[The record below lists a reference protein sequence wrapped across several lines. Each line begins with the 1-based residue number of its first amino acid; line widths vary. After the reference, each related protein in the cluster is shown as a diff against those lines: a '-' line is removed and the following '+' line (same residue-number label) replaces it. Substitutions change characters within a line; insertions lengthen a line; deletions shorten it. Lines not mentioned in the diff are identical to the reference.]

1 MINKIRTFIQKIV
14 TPQMGLVVLSIY
26 YFTLLLDMT
35 TLSYSFAKA
44 ATLCKLLRYVC
55 YVYFLFVICRKLR
68 TLDLKNYI
76 NKIKNFDKKQY
87 FVAGAVLLALFSIV
101 MNLLLTKN
109 KAWVFLLFTL
119 IYASCFDFE
128 DVLNTIFS
136 AQFISLILI
145 TTLSSFGLMHDY
157 VNMRADGTMRHSLGF
172 GYPTYVSQ
180 FVLFMILYY
189 SYKKNFKISPEKLG
203 LYQLLIVFSYFL
215 TDSRTEMLISECI
228 LIGIFMNSVGILD
241 KFKNVVE
248 FFKKAYATCFP
259 LFPIGSYILVML
271 YGFIF
276 NTMNVNGIIF
286 KIAQKFNH
294 IFSNRLYQTFYDFKR
309 YGLSLFGSNIDLVG
323 YFLTK
328 ENEGTIIR
336 SNFIDNEYM
345 RILFES
351 GWIFFIAFFA
361 IISIVIW
368 HLYKTKK
375 DGLLFI
381 SFVITTS
388 SLINPRLF
396 TITVSVISFMII
408 PVLND
413 LLFNQGGHY
422 KIKSISNKD
431 HSRTQ

>member
-1 MINKIRTFIQKIV
+1 MINKVKTFIQKL
-14 TPQMGLVVLSIY
+14 TTTQMGLVVLAIY
-26 YFTLLLDMT
+26 YFTLFLDIT
-35 TLSYSFAKA
+35 TLSYSFSKA

-55 YVYFLFVICRKLR
+55 YVYFLFVIYKKLR
-68 TLDLKNYI
+68 TLDLKSYI

-87 FVAGAVLLALFSIV
+87 FVVGVVILALFSIV

-172 GYPTYVSQ
+172 GYPTYLSQ
-180 FVLFMILYY
+180 FLLFMILYY

-276 NTMNVNGIIF
+276 NTMNVNSIIF

-345 RILFES
+345 RILFEN

-408 PVLND
+408 PVLHD
-413 LLFNQGGHY
+413 LLFNQGGHL
-422 KIKSISNKD
+422 NE
-431 HSRTQ
+431 

>member
-1 MINKIRTFIQKIV
+1 MINKVKTFIQKL
-14 TPQMGLVVLSIY
+14 TTTQMGLVVLAIY
-26 YFTLLLDMT
+26 YFTLFLDIT
-35 TLSYSFAKA
+35 TLSYSFSKA

-55 YVYFLFVICRKLR
+55 YVYFLFVIYKKLR
-68 TLDLKNYI
+68 TLDLKSYI

-87 FVAGAVLLALFSIV
+87 FVAGVVILALFSIV

-172 GYPTYVSQ
+172 GYPTYLSQ
-180 FVLFMILYY
+180 FFLFMILYY

-294 IFSNRLYQTFYDFKR
+294 VFSNRLYQTFYDFKR

-345 RILFES
+345 RILFEN

-408 PVLND
+408 PVLHD
-413 LLFNQGGHY
+413 LLFNQGGHL
-422 KIKSISNKD
+422 D
-431 HSRTQ
+431 E

>member
-1 MINKIRTFIQKIV
+1 MSNKIKTFIQKL
-14 TPQMGLVVLSIY
+14 TTTQMGLVVLAIY
-26 YFTLLLDMT
+26 YFILFLDST
-35 TLSYSFAKA
+35 TLSFSFSKVT
-44 ATLCKLLRYVC
+44 TLCKLLRYVC
-55 YVYFLFVICRKLR
+55 YVYFLFVICRKSR
-68 TLDLKNYI
+68 TLDLKSYI

-87 FVAGAVLLALFSIV
+87 FVAGVVLLALFSIV

-172 GYPTYVSQ
+172 GYPTYLSQ

-276 NTMNVNGIIF
+276 NTMNVNSIIF

-294 IFSNRLYQTFYDFKR
+294 VFSNRLYQTFYDFKR

-345 RILFES
+345 RILFEN

-368 HLYKTKK
+368 YLYKTKK

-408 PVLND
+408 PVLHD
-413 LLFNQGGHY
+413 LLFNQGGHL
-422 KIKSISNKD
+422 D
-431 HSRTQ
+431 E

>member
-1 MINKIRTFIQKIV
+1 MINKVKTFIQKL
-14 TPQMGLVVLSIY
+14 TTTQMGLVVLAIY
-26 YFTLLLDMT
+26 YFTLFLDIT
-35 TLSYSFAKA
+35 TLSFRFSKA

-55 YVYFLFVICRKLR
+55 YVYFLFVIYKKLR
-68 TLDLKNYI
+68 TLDLKSYI

-87 FVAGAVLLALFSIV
+87 FVAGVVILALFSIV

-172 GYPTYVSQ
+172 GYPTYLSQ
-180 FVLFMILYY
+180 FLLFMILYY

-248 FFKKAYATCFP
+248 FFKKAYAACFP

-276 NTMNVNGIIF
+276 NTMNVNSIIF

-294 IFSNRLYQTFYDFKR
+294 VFSNRLYQIFYDFKR

-345 RILFES
+345 RILFEN

-413 LLFNQGGHY
+413 LLFNQGGHL
-422 KIKSISNKD
+422 NE
-431 HSRTQ
+431 

>member
-1 MINKIRTFIQKIV
+1 MINKVKTFIQKL
-14 TPQMGLVVLSIY
+14 TTTQMGLVVLAIY
-26 YFTLLLDMT
+26 YFTLFLDIT
-35 TLSYSFAKA
+35 TLSYSFSKA

-55 YVYFLFVICRKLR
+55 YVYFLFVIYKKLR
-68 TLDLKNYI
+68 TLDLKSYI

-87 FVAGAVLLALFSIV
+87 FVVGVVILALFSIV

-136 AQFISLILI
+136 GQFISLILI

-172 GYPTYVSQ
+172 GYPTYLSQ
-180 FVLFMILYY
+180 FLLFMILYY

-276 NTMNVNGIIF
+276 NTMNVNSIIF

-345 RILFES
+345 RILFEN

-413 LLFNQGGHY
+413 LLFNQGGHL
-422 KIKSISNKD
+422 NE
-431 HSRTQ
+431 

>member
-1 MINKIRTFIQKIV
+1 MINKVKTFIQKL
-14 TPQMGLVVLSIY
+14 TTTQMGLVVLAIY
-26 YFTLLLDMT
+26 YFTLFLDIT
-35 TLSYSFAKA
+35 TLSFSFSKA
-44 ATLCKLLRYVC
+44 ATLCKLLRYIC
-55 YVYFLFVICRKLR
+55 YVYFLFVIYKKLR
-68 TLDLKNYI
+68 TLDLKSYI

-87 FVAGAVLLALFSIV
+87 FVAGVVILALFSIV

-172 GYPTYVSQ
+172 GYPTYLSQ
-180 FVLFMILYY
+180 FLLFMILYY

-294 IFSNRLYQTFYDFKR
+294 VFSNRLYQTFYDFKR

-345 RILFES
+345 RILFEN
-351 GWIFFIAFFA
+351 GWNFFIAFFA

-408 PVLND
+408 PVLHD
-413 LLFNQGGHY
+413 LLFNQGGHL
-422 KIKSISNKD
+422 D
-431 HSRTQ
+431 E

>member
-1 MINKIRTFIQKIV
+1 MINKVKTFIQKL
-14 TPQMGLVVLSIY
+14 TTTQMGLVVLAIY
-26 YFTLLLDMT
+26 YFTLFLDIT
-35 TLSYSFAKA
+35 TLSFRFSKA

-55 YVYFLFVICRKLR
+55 YVYFLFVIYKKLR
-68 TLDLKNYI
+68 TLDLKSYI

-87 FVAGAVLLALFSIV
+87 FVAGVVILALFSIV

-172 GYPTYVSQ
+172 GYPTYLSQ
-180 FVLFMILYY
+180 FLLFMILYY

-294 IFSNRLYQTFYDFKR
+294 VFSNRLYQTFYDFKR

-345 RILFES
+345 RILFEN

-408 PVLND
+408 PVLHD
-413 LLFNQGGHY
+413 LLFNQGGHL
-422 KIKSISNKD
+422 D
-431 HSRTQ
+431 E

>member
-1 MINKIRTFIQKIV
+1 MINKVKTFIQKL
-14 TPQMGLVVLSIY
+14 TTTQMGLVVLAIY
-26 YFTLLLDMT
+26 YFTLFLDIT
-35 TLSYSFAKA
+35 TLSFSFSKA

-55 YVYFLFVICRKLR
+55 YVYFLFVICKKVKI
-68 TLDLKNYI
+68 LDLKSYI

-87 FVAGAVLLALFSIV
+87 FVAGVVLLVLFSIV

-145 TTLSSFGLMHDY
+145 TILSSFGLMHDY

-172 GYPTYVSQ
+172 GYPTYLSQ
-180 FVLFMILYY
+180 FLLFMILYY

-294 IFSNRLYQTFYDFKR
+294 VFSNRLYQTFYDFKR

-345 RILFES
+345 RILFEN

-408 PVLND
+408 PVLHD
-413 LLFNQGGHY
+413 LLFNQGGHL
-422 KIKSISNKD
+422 D
-431 HSRTQ
+431 E

>member
-1 MINKIRTFIQKIV
+1 MINKVKTFIQKL
-14 TPQMGLVVLSIY
+14 TTTQMGLVVLAIY
-26 YFTLLLDMT
+26 YFTLFLDIT
-35 TLSYSFAKA
+35 TLSYSFSKA

-55 YVYFLFVICRKLR
+55 YVYFLFVIYKKLR
-68 TLDLKNYI
+68 TLDLKSYI

-87 FVAGAVLLALFSIV
+87 FVVGVVILALFSIV

-109 KAWVFLLFTL
+109 KAWAFLLFTL

-172 GYPTYVSQ
+172 GYPTYLSQ
-180 FVLFMILYY
+180 FLLFMILYY

-276 NTMNVNGIIF
+276 NTMNVNSIIF

-345 RILFES
+345 RILFEN

-413 LLFNQGGHY
+413 LLFNQGGHL
-422 KIKSISNKD
+422 NE
-431 HSRTQ
+431 

>member
-1 MINKIRTFIQKIV
+1 MINKLKTFIQKL
-14 TPQMGLVVLSIY
+14 TTTQMGLVVLAIY
-26 YFTLLLDMT
+26 YFTLFLDIT
-35 TLSYSFAKA
+35 TLSFSFSKA

-55 YVYFLFVICRKLR
+55 YVYFLFVIYRKFR
-68 TLDLKNYI
+68 TLDLKSYI

-87 FVAGAVLLALFSIV
+87 FVAGVVLLALFSIV

-172 GYPTYVSQ
+172 GYPTYLSQ
-180 FVLFMILYY
+180 FLLFMILYY

-228 LIGIFMNSVGILD
+228 LIGIFMNSVGILN

-276 NTMNVNGIIF
+276 NTMNVNSIVF

-294 IFSNRLYQTFYDFKR
+294 VFSNRLYQTFYDFKR

-345 RILFES
+345 RILFEN

-408 PVLND
+408 PVLHD
-413 LLFNQGGHY
+413 LLFNQGGHL
-422 KIKSISNKD
+422 D
-431 HSRTQ
+431 E

>member
-1 MINKIRTFIQKIV
+1 MINKVKTFIQKL
-14 TPQMGLVVLSIY
+14 TTTQMGLVVLAIY
-26 YFTLLLDMT
+26 YFTLFLDIT
-35 TLSYSFAKA
+35 TLSFSFSKA

-55 YVYFLFVICRKLR
+55 YVYFLFVIYKKLR
-68 TLDLKNYI
+68 TLDLKSYI

-87 FVAGAVLLALFSIV
+87 FVAGVVILALFSIV

-172 GYPTYVSQ
+172 GYPTYLSQ
-180 FVLFMILYY
+180 FLLFMILYY

-276 NTMNVNGIIF
+276 NTMNVNSIIF

-294 IFSNRLYQTFYDFKR
+294 VFSNRLYQTFYDFKR

-345 RILFES
+345 RILFEN

-381 SFVITTS
+381 SFVIITS

-408 PVLND
+408 PVLHN
-413 LLFNQGGHY
+413 LLFNQGGHL
-422 KIKSISNKD
+422 D
-431 HSRTQ
+431 E

>member
-1 MINKIRTFIQKIV
+1 MINKVKTFIQKL
-14 TPQMGLVVLSIY
+14 TTTQMGLVVLAIY
-26 YFTLLLDMT
+26 YFTLFLDIT
-35 TLSYSFAKA
+35 TLSFSFSKA

-55 YVYFLFVICRKLR
+55 YVYFLFVIYKKLR
-68 TLDLKNYI
+68 TLDLKSYI

-87 FVAGAVLLALFSIV
+87 FVAGVVILALFSIV

-172 GYPTYVSQ
+172 GYPTYLSQ
-180 FVLFMILYY
+180 FLLFMILYY

-276 NTMNVNGIIF
+276 NTMNVNSIIF

-294 IFSNRLYQTFYDFKR
+294 VFSNRLYQTFYDFKR

-345 RILFES
+345 RILFEN

-408 PVLND
+408 PVLHN
-413 LLFNQGGHY
+413 LLFNQGGHL
-422 KIKSISNKD
+422 D
-431 HSRTQ
+431 E

>member
-1 MINKIRTFIQKIV
+1 MINKVKTFIQKL
-14 TPQMGLVVLSIY
+14 TTTQMGLVVLAIY
-26 YFTLLLDMT
+26 YFTLFLDIT
-35 TLSYSFAKA
+35 TLSFSFSKA

-55 YVYFLFVICRKLR
+55 YVYFLFVIYKKLR
-68 TLDLKNYI
+68 TLDLKSYI

-87 FVAGAVLLALFSIV
+87 FVVGVVILALFSIV

-172 GYPTYVSQ
+172 GYPTYLSQ
-180 FVLFMILYY
+180 FLLFMILYY

-276 NTMNVNGIIF
+276 NTMNVNSIIF

-345 RILFES
+345 RILFEN

-413 LLFNQGGHY
+413 LLFNQGGHL
-422 KIKSISNKD
+422 D
-431 HSRTQ
+431 E

>member
-1 MINKIRTFIQKIV
+1 MINKVKTFIQKL
-14 TPQMGLVVLSIY
+14 TTTQMGLVVLAIY
-26 YFTLLLDMT
+26 YFTLFLDIT
-35 TLSYSFAKA
+35 TLSFRFSKA

-55 YVYFLFVICRKLR
+55 YVYFLFVIYKKLR
-68 TLDLKNYI
+68 TLDLKSYI

-87 FVAGAVLLALFSIV
+87 FVAGVVILALFSIV

-172 GYPTYVSQ
+172 GYPTYLSQ
-180 FVLFMILYY
+180 FLLFMILYY

-276 NTMNVNGIIF
+276 NTMNVNSIIF

-294 IFSNRLYQTFYDFKR
+294 VFSNRLYQTFYDFKR

-345 RILFES
+345 RILFEN

-408 PVLND
+408 PVLHN
-413 LLFNQGGHY
+413 LLFNQGGHL
-422 KIKSISNKD
+422 NE
-431 HSRTQ
+431 

>member
-1 MINKIRTFIQKIV
+1 MINKVKTFIQKL
-14 TPQMGLVVLSIY
+14 TTTQMGLVVLAIY
-26 YFTLLLDMT
+26 YFTLFLDIT
-35 TLSYSFAKA
+35 TLSYSFSKA

-55 YVYFLFVICRKLR
+55 YVYFLFVIYKKLR
-68 TLDLKNYI
+68 TLDLKSYI

-87 FVAGAVLLALFSIV
+87 FVAGVVILALFSIV

-172 GYPTYVSQ
+172 GYPTYLSQ
-180 FVLFMILYY
+180 FLLFMILYY

-228 LIGIFMNSVGILD
+228 LIGIFMNSVDILD

-276 NTMNVNGIIF
+276 NTMNVNSIIF

-345 RILFES
+345 RILFEN

-413 LLFNQGGHY
+413 LLFNQGGHL
-422 KIKSISNKD
+422 D
-431 HSRTQ
+431 E

>member
-1 MINKIRTFIQKIV
+1 MINKLKTLIQKIV
-14 TPQMGLVVLSIY
+14 TPQMGLAVLSIY

-76 NKIKNFDKKQY
+76 NKIKNFDKKQH
-87 FVAGAVLLALFSIV
+87 FVAGVVLLALFSIV

-145 TTLSSFGLMHDY
+145 TTLSSFGFMHDY

-172 GYPTYVSQ
+172 GYPTYLSQ

-189 SYKKNFKISPEKLG
+189 SYKKNYKISPEKLG

-276 NTMNVNGIIF
+276 NTMNVNSIIF

-345 RILFES
+345 RILFEN

-413 LLFNQGGHY
+413 LLFNQGGHL
-422 KIKSISNKD
+422 D
-431 HSRTQ
+431 E

>member
-1 MINKIRTFIQKIV
+1 MINKVKTFIQKL
-14 TPQMGLVVLSIY
+14 TTTQMGLVVLAIY
-26 YFTLLLDMT
+26 YFTLFLDIT
-35 TLSYSFAKA
+35 TLSYSFSKA

-55 YVYFLFVICRKLR
+55 YVYFLFVIYKKLR
-68 TLDLKNYI
+68 TLDLKSCI

-87 FVAGAVLLALFSIV
+87 FVVGVVILALFSIV

-172 GYPTYVSQ
+172 GYPTYLSQ
-180 FVLFMILYY
+180 FLLFMILYY

-248 FFKKAYATCFP
+248 SFKKAYATCFP
-259 LFPIGSYILVML
+259 LFSIGSYILVML

-276 NTMNVNGIIF
+276 NTMNVNSIIF

-345 RILFES
+345 RILFEN

-413 LLFNQGGHY
+413 LLFNQGGHL
-422 KIKSISNKD
+422 NE
-431 HSRTQ
+431 

>member
-1 MINKIRTFIQKIV
+1 MINKVKTFIQKL
-14 TPQMGLVVLSIY
+14 TTTQMGLVVLAIY
-26 YFTLLLDMT
+26 YFTLFLDIT
-35 TLSYSFAKA
+35 TLSYSFSKA

-55 YVYFLFVICRKLR
+55 YVYFLFVIYKKLR
-68 TLDLKNYI
+68 TLDLKSYI

-87 FVAGAVLLALFSIV
+87 FVVGVVILALFSIV

-172 GYPTYVSQ
+172 GYPTYLSQ
-180 FVLFMILYY
+180 FLLFMILCY

-276 NTMNVNGIIF
+276 NTMNVNSIIF

-345 RILFES
+345 RILFEN

-413 LLFNQGGHY
+413 LLFNQGGH
-422 KIKSISNKD
+422 INE
-431 HSRTQ
+431 

>member
-1 MINKIRTFIQKIV
+1 MINKVKTFIQKL
-14 TPQMGLVVLSIY
+14 TTTQMGLVVLAIY
-26 YFTLLLDMT
+26 YFTLFLDIT
-35 TLSYSFAKA
+35 TLSYSFSKA

-55 YVYFLFVICRKLR
+55 YVYFLFVIYKKLR
-68 TLDLKNYI
+68 TLDLKSYI

-87 FVAGAVLLALFSIV
+87 FVAGVVILALFSIV

-172 GYPTYVSQ
+172 GYPTYLSQ
-180 FVLFMILYY
+180 FLLFMILYY

-276 NTMNVNGIIF
+276 KTMNVNGIIF

-294 IFSNRLYQTFYDFKR
+294 VFSNRLYQTFYDFKR

-345 RILFES
+345 RILFEN

-408 PVLND
+408 PVLHN
-413 LLFNQGGHY
+413 LLFNQGGHL
-422 KIKSISNKD
+422 NE
-431 HSRTQ
+431 

>member
-1 MINKIRTFIQKIV
+1 M
-14 TPQMGLVVLSIY
+14 
-26 YFTLLLDMT
+26 
-35 TLSYSFAKA
+35 
-44 ATLCKLLRYVC
+44 LCV
-55 YVYFLFVICRKLR
+55 FLFVIYKKLR
-68 TLDLKNYI
+68 TLDLKSYI

-87 FVAGAVLLALFSIV
+87 FVVGVVILALFSIV
-101 MNLLLTKN
+101 MN
-109 KAWVFLLFTL
+109 LLFTL

-172 GYPTYVSQ
+172 GYPTYLSQ
-180 FVLFMILYY
+180 FLLFMILYY

-276 NTMNVNGIIF
+276 NTMNVNSIIF

-345 RILFES
+345 RSYL
-351 GWIFFIAFFA
+351 
-361 IISIVIW
+361 
-368 HLYKTKK
+368 KM
-375 DGLLFI
+375 DG
-381 SFVITTS
+381 S
-388 SLINPRLF
+388 SL
-396 TITVSVISFMII
+396 SHSFDYF
-408 PVLND
+408 NSD
-413 LLFNQGGHY
+413 LASL
-422 KIKSISNKD
+422 
-431 HSRTQ
+431 

>member
-1 MINKIRTFIQKIV
+1 MINKVKTFIQKL
-14 TPQMGLVVLSIY
+14 TTTQMGLVVLAIY
-26 YFTLLLDMT
+26 YFTLFLDIT
-35 TLSYSFAKA
+35 TLSFSFSKA

-55 YVYFLFVICRKLR
+55 YVYFLFVICKKVKI
-68 TLDLKNYI
+68 LDLKSYI

-87 FVAGAVLLALFSIV
+87 FVAGVVLLVLFSIV

-157 VNMRADGTMRHSLGF
+157 VNMRADGIMRHSLGF
-172 GYPTYVSQ
+172 GYPTYLSQ
-180 FVLFMILYY
+180 FLLFMILYY

-294 IFSNRLYQTFYDFKR
+294 VFSNRLYQTFYDFKR

-345 RILFES
+345 RILFEN

-408 PVLND
+408 PVLHD
-413 LLFNQGGHY
+413 LLFNQGGHL
-422 KIKSISNKD
+422 D
-431 HSRTQ
+431 E

>member
-1 MINKIRTFIQKIV
+1 MINKVKTFIQKL
-14 TPQMGLVVLSIY
+14 TTTQMGLVVLAIY
-26 YFTLLLDMT
+26 YFTLFLDIT
-35 TLSYSFAKA
+35 TLSYSFSKA

-55 YVYFLFVICRKLR
+55 YVYFLFVIYKKLR
-68 TLDLKNYI
+68 TLDLKSYI

-87 FVAGAVLLALFSIV
+87 FVVGVVILALFSIV

-172 GYPTYVSQ
+172 GYPTYLSQ
-180 FVLFMILYY
+180 FLLFMILYY

-276 NTMNVNGIIF
+276 NTMNVNSIIF

-345 RILFES
+345 RILFEN

-413 LLFNQGGHY
+413 LLFN
-422 KIKSISNKD
+422 
-431 HSRTQ
+431 

>member
-1 MINKIRTFIQKIV
+1 MINKVKTFIQKL
-14 TPQMGLVVLSIY
+14 TTTQMGLVVLAIY
-26 YFTLLLDMT
+26 YFTLFLDIT
-35 TLSYSFAKA
+35 TLSYSFSKA

-55 YVYFLFVICRKLR
+55 YVYFLFVIYKKLR
-68 TLDLKNYI
+68 TLDLKSYI

-87 FVAGAVLLALFSIV
+87 FVVGVVILALFSIV

-172 GYPTYVSQ
+172 GYPTYLSQ
-180 FVLFMILYY
+180 FLLFMILYY

-276 NTMNVNGIIF
+276 NTMNVNSIIF

-294 IFSNRLYQTFYDFKR
+294 IFSNRLYQTFYDFKC

-345 RILFES
+345 RILFEN

-413 LLFNQGGHY
+413 LLFNQGGHL
-422 KIKSISNKD
+422 NE
-431 HSRTQ
+431 

>member
-1 MINKIRTFIQKIV
+1 MINKVKTFIQKL
-14 TPQMGLVVLSIY
+14 TTTQMGLVVLAIY
-26 YFTLLLDMT
+26 YFTLFLDIT
-35 TLSYSFAKA
+35 TLSYSFSKA
-44 ATLCKLLRYVC
+44 ATLCKLLRYIC
-55 YVYFLFVICRKLR
+55 YVYFLFVIYKKLR
-68 TLDLKNYI
+68 TLDLKSYI

-87 FVAGAVLLALFSIV
+87 FVVGVVILALFSIV

-172 GYPTYVSQ
+172 GYPTYLSQ
-180 FVLFMILYY
+180 FLLFMILYY

-259 LFPIGSYILVML
+259 LFPMGSYILVML

-276 NTMNVNGIIF
+276 NTMNVNSIIF

-345 RILFES
+345 RILFEN

-413 LLFNQGGHY
+413 LLFNQGGHL
-422 KIKSISNKD
+422 D
-431 HSRTQ
+431 E

>member
-1 MINKIRTFIQKIV
+1 MINKVKTFIQKL
-14 TPQMGLVVLSIY
+14 TTTQMGLVVLAIY
-26 YFTLLLDMT
+26 YFTLFLDIT
-35 TLSYSFAKA
+35 TLSYSFSKA

-55 YVYFLFVICRKLR
+55 YVYFLLVIYKKLR
-68 TLDLKNYI
+68 TLDLKSYI

-87 FVAGAVLLALFSIV
+87 FVVGVVILALFSIV

-172 GYPTYVSQ
+172 GYPTYLSQ
-180 FVLFMILYY
+180 FLLFMILYY

-276 NTMNVNGIIF
+276 NTMNVNSIIF

-328 ENEGTIIR
+328 ENKGTIIR

-345 RILFES
+345 RILFEN

-413 LLFNQGGHY
+413 LLFNQGGHL
-422 KIKSISNKD
+422 D
-431 HSRTQ
+431 E

>member
-1 MINKIRTFIQKIV
+1 MINKVKTFIQKL
-14 TPQMGLVVLSIY
+14 TTTQMGLVVLAIY
-26 YFTLLLDMT
+26 YFTLFLDIT
-35 TLSYSFAKA
+35 TLSYSFSKA

-55 YVYFLFVICRKLR
+55 YVYFLFVIYKKLR
-68 TLDLKNYI
+68 TLDLKSYI

-87 FVAGAVLLALFSIV
+87 FVVGVVILALLSIV

-172 GYPTYVSQ
+172 GYPTYLSQ
-180 FVLFMILYY
+180 FLLFMILYY

-276 NTMNVNGIIF
+276 NTMNVNSIIF

-345 RILFES
+345 RILFEN

-413 LLFNQGGHY
+413 LLFNQGGH
-422 KIKSISNKD
+422 INE
-431 HSRTQ
+431 

>member
-1 MINKIRTFIQKIV
+1 MINKVKTFIQKL
-14 TPQMGLVVLSIY
+14 TTTQMGLVVLAIY
-26 YFTLLLDMT
+26 YFTLFLDIT
-35 TLSYSFAKA
+35 TLSFSFSKA

-55 YVYFLFVICRKLR
+55 YVYFLFVICKKVKI
-68 TLDLKNYI
+68 LDLKSYI

-87 FVAGAVLLALFSIV
+87 FVAGVVLLVLFSIV

-172 GYPTYVSQ
+172 GYPTYLSQ
-180 FVLFMILYY
+180 FLLFMILYY

-276 NTMNVNGIIF
+276 NTMNVNSIIF

-294 IFSNRLYQTFYDFKR
+294 VFSNRLYQTFYDFKR

-345 RILFES
+345 RILFEN

-375 DGLLFI
+375 DRLLFI

-396 TITVSVISFMII
+396 AITVSVISFMII

-413 LLFNQGGHY
+413 LLFNQGGHL
-422 KIKSISNKD
+422 NE
-431 HSRTQ
+431 

>member
-1 MINKIRTFIQKIV
+1 MINKIKTLIQKIV
-14 TPQMGLVVLSIY
+14 TPQMGLAVLSIY

-44 ATLCKLLRYVC
+44 ATLCNLLRYVC

-76 NKIKNFDKKQY
+76 NKIKNFDKRQH
-87 FVAGAVLLALFSIV
+87 FVAGVVLLALFSIA

-172 GYPTYVSQ
+172 GYPTYLSQ

-203 LYQLLIVFSYFL
+203 LYQLLIIFSYFL

-345 RILFES
+345 RILFEN

-413 LLFNQGGHY
+413 LLFNQGGHL
-422 KIKSISNKD
+422 NE
-431 HSRTQ
+431 

>member
-1 MINKIRTFIQKIV
+1 MINKVKTFIQKL
-14 TPQMGLVVLSIY
+14 TTTQMGLVVLAIY
-26 YFTLLLDMT
+26 YFTLFLDIT
-35 TLSYSFAKA
+35 TLSFSFSKA

-55 YVYFLFVICRKLR
+55 YVYFLFVIYKKLR
-68 TLDLKNYI
+68 TLDLKSYI

-87 FVAGAVLLALFSIV
+87 FVAGVVILALFSIV

-172 GYPTYVSQ
+172 GYPTYLSQ
-180 FVLFMILYY
+180 FLLFMILYY

-294 IFSNRLYQTFYDFKR
+294 VFSNRLYQTFYDFKR

-328 ENEGTIIR
+328 ENEGTVIR

-345 RILFES
+345 KILFEN

-408 PVLND
+408 PVLHD
-413 LLFNQGGHY
+413 LLFNQGGHL
-422 KIKSISNKD
+422 D
-431 HSRTQ
+431 E

>member
-1 MINKIRTFIQKIV
+1 MINKVKTFIQKL
-14 TPQMGLVVLSIY
+14 TTTQMGLVVLAIY
-26 YFTLLLDMT
+26 YFTLFLDIT
-35 TLSYSFAKA
+35 TLSFSFSKA

-55 YVYFLFVICRKLR
+55 YVYFLFVIYKKLR
-68 TLDLKNYI
+68 TLDLKSYI

-87 FVAGAVLLALFSIV
+87 FVAGVVILALFSIV

-109 KAWVFLLFTL
+109 KAWVFLF
-119 IYASCFDFE
+119 
-128 DVLNTIFS
+128 
-136 AQFISLILI
+136 
-145 TTLSSFGLMHDY
+145 
-157 VNMRADGTMRHSLGF
+157 NMRADGTMRHSLGF
-172 GYPTYVSQ
+172 GYPTYLSQ
-180 FVLFMILYY
+180 FLLFMILYY

-294 IFSNRLYQTFYDFKR
+294 VFSNRLYQTFYDFKR

-328 ENEGTIIR
+328 ENEGTVIR

-345 RILFES
+345 RILFEN

-381 SFVITTS
+381 SFMITTS

-413 LLFNQGGHY
+413 LLFNQGGHL
-422 KIKSISNKD
+422 NE
-431 HSRTQ
+431 

>member
-1 MINKIRTFIQKIV
+1 MINKVKTFIQKL
-14 TPQMGLVVLSIY
+14 TTTQMGLVVLAIY
-26 YFTLLLDMT
+26 YFTLFLDIT
-35 TLSYSFAKA
+35 TLSFRFSKA

-55 YVYFLFVICRKLR
+55 YVYFLFVIYRKFR
-68 TLDLKNYI
+68 TLDLKSYI

-87 FVAGAVLLALFSIV
+87 FVAGVVLLALYSIV
-101 MNLLLTKN
+101 INLLLTKN

-172 GYPTYVSQ
+172 GYPTYLSQ
-180 FVLFMILYY
+180 FLLFMILYY

-276 NTMNVNGIIF
+276 NTMNVNSIVF

-294 IFSNRLYQTFYDFKR
+294 VFSNGLYQTFYDFKR

-345 RILFES
+345 RILFEN

-413 LLFNQGGHY
+413 LLFNQGGHL
-422 KIKSISNKD
+422 NE
-431 HSRTQ
+431 

>member
-1 MINKIRTFIQKIV
+1 MINKVKTFIQKL
-14 TPQMGLVVLSIY
+14 TTTQMGLVVLAIY
-26 YFTLLLDMT
+26 YFTLFLDIT
-35 TLSYSFAKA
+35 TLSFRFSKA

-55 YVYFLFVICRKLR
+55 YVYFLFVIYKKLR
-68 TLDLKNYI
+68 TLDLKSYI
-76 NKIKNFDKKQY
+76 NKIKNFDKKQC
-87 FVAGAVLLALFSIV
+87 FVAGVVILALFSIV

-172 GYPTYVSQ
+172 GYPTYLSQ
-180 FVLFMILYY
+180 FLLFMILYY

-248 FFKKAYATCFP
+248 FFKKAYVACFP

-276 NTMNVNGIIF
+276 NTMNVNSIVF

-294 IFSNRLYQTFYDFKR
+294 VFSNRLYQTFYDFKR

-345 RILFES
+345 RILFEN

-408 PVLND
+408 PVLHD
-413 LLFNQGGHY
+413 LLFNQGGHL
-422 KIKSISNKD
+422 D
-431 HSRTQ
+431 E

>member
-1 MINKIRTFIQKIV
+1 MINKEKTFIQKL
-14 TPQMGLVVLSIY
+14 TTTQMGLVVLAIY
-26 YFTLLLDMT
+26 YFTLFLDIT
-35 TLSYSFAKA
+35 TLSFKFSKA

-55 YVYFLFVICRKLR
+55 YVYFLFVIYKKLR
-68 TLDLKNYI
+68 TLDLKSYI

-87 FVAGAVLLALFSIV
+87 FVVGVVILALFSIV

-172 GYPTYVSQ
+172 GYPTYLSQ
-180 FVLFMILYY
+180 FLLFMILYY

-276 NTMNVNGIIF
+276 NTMNVNSIIF

-345 RILFES
+345 RILFEN

-413 LLFNQGGHY
+413 LLFNQGGHL
-422 KIKSISNKD
+422 NE
-431 HSRTQ
+431 

>member
-1 MINKIRTFIQKIV
+1 MINKVKTFIQKL
-14 TPQMGLVVLSIY
+14 TTTQMGLVVLAIY
-26 YFTLLLDMT
+26 YFTLFLDIT
-35 TLSYSFAKA
+35 TLSYSFSKA

-55 YVYFLFVICRKLR
+55 YVYFLFVIYKKLR
-68 TLDLKNYI
+68 TLDLKSYI

-87 FVAGAVLLALFSIV
+87 FVAGVVILALFSIV

-172 GYPTYVSQ
+172 GYPTYLSQ
-180 FVLFMILYY
+180 FLLFMILYY

-276 NTMNVNGIIF
+276 NTMNVNSIIF

-345 RILFES
+345 RILFEN

-413 LLFNQGGHY
+413 LLFNQGGHL
-422 KIKSISNKD
+422 D
-431 HSRTQ
+431 E

>member
-1 MINKIRTFIQKIV
+1 MINKVKTFIQKL
-14 TPQMGLVVLSIY
+14 TTTQMGLVVLAIY
-26 YFTLLLDMT
+26 YFTLFLDIT
-35 TLSYSFAKA
+35 TLSYSFSKA

-55 YVYFLFVICRKLR
+55 YVYFLFVIYKKLR
-68 TLDLKNYI
+68 TLDLKSYI

-87 FVAGAVLLALFSIV
+87 FVVGVVILALFSIV

-172 GYPTYVSQ
+172 GYPTYLSQ
-180 FVLFMILYY
+180 FLLFMILYY

-276 NTMNVNGIIF
+276 NTMNVNSIIF

-345 RILFES
+345 RILFEN

-381 SFVITTS
+381 SFVTTTS

-413 LLFNQGGHY
+413 LLFNQGGHL
-422 KIKSISNKD
+422 NE
-431 HSRTQ
+431 

>member
-1 MINKIRTFIQKIV
+1 MINKVKTFIQKL
-14 TPQMGLVVLSIY
+14 TTTQMGLVVLAIY
-26 YFTLLLDMT
+26 YFTLFLDIT
-35 TLSYSFAKA
+35 TLSYSFSKA

-55 YVYFLFVICRKLR
+55 YVYFLFVIYKKLR
-68 TLDLKNYI
+68 TLDLKSYI

-87 FVAGAVLLALFSIV
+87 FVAGVVILALFSIV

-172 GYPTYVSQ
+172 GYPTYLSQ
-180 FVLFMILYY
+180 FLLFMILYY

-294 IFSNRLYQTFYDFKR
+294 VFSNRLYQTFYDFKR

-345 RILFES
+345 RILFEN

-413 LLFNQGGHY
+413 LLFNQGGHL
-422 KIKSISNKD
+422 NE
-431 HSRTQ
+431 

>member
-1 MINKIRTFIQKIV
+1 MINKVKTFIQKL
-14 TPQMGLVVLSIY
+14 TTTQMGLVVLAIY
-26 YFTLLLDMT
+26 YFTLFLDVT
-35 TLSYSFAKA
+35 TLSFSFSKA

-55 YVYFLFVICRKLR
+55 YVYFLFVICKKVKI
-68 TLDLKNYI
+68 LDLKSYI

-87 FVAGAVLLALFSIV
+87 FVAGVVLLVLFSIV

-172 GYPTYVSQ
+172 GYPTYLSQ
-180 FVLFMILYY
+180 FLLFMILYY

-294 IFSNRLYQTFYDFKR
+294 VFSNRLYQTFYDFKR

-345 RILFES
+345 RILFEN

-408 PVLND
+408 PVLHD
-413 LLFNQGGHY
+413 LLFNQGGHL
-422 KIKSISNKD
+422 D
-431 HSRTQ
+431 E

>member
-1 MINKIRTFIQKIV
+1 MINKVKTFIQKL
-14 TPQMGLVVLSIY
+14 TTTQMGLVVLAIY
-26 YFTLLLDMT
+26 YFTLFLDIT
-35 TLSYSFAKA
+35 TLSYSFSKA

-55 YVYFLFVICRKLR
+55 YVYFLFVIYKKLR
-68 TLDLKNYI
+68 TLDLKSYI

-87 FVAGAVLLALFSIV
+87 FVVGVVILALFSIV

-172 GYPTYVSQ
+172 GYPTYLSQ
-180 FVLFMILYY
+180 FLLFMILYY

-276 NTMNVNGIIF
+276 NTMNVNSIIF

-345 RILFES
+345 RILFEN

-396 TITVSVISFMII
+396 TITVSIISFMII
-408 PVLND
+408 PVFND
-413 LLFNQGGHY
+413 LLFNQGGHL
-422 KIKSISNKD
+422 D
-431 HSRTQ
+431 E

>member
-1 MINKIRTFIQKIV
+1 MINKVKTFIQKL
-14 TPQMGLVVLSIY
+14 TTTQMGLVVLAIY
-26 YFTLLLDMT
+26 YFTLFLDIT
-35 TLSYSFAKA
+35 TLSFSFSKA
-44 ATLCKLLRYVC
+44 TTLCKLLRYVC
-55 YVYFLFVICRKLR
+55 YVYFLFVICRKFR
-68 TLDLKNYI
+68 TLDLKSYI
-76 NKIKNFDKKQY
+76 NKIKNFNKKQY

-145 TTLSSFGLMHDY
+145 TTLSSFGFMHDY

-172 GYPTYVSQ
+172 GYPTYLSQ
-180 FVLFMILYY
+180 FVLFIILYY
-189 SYKKNFKISPEKLG
+189 SYKKNFKINPEKLG

-248 FFKKAYATCFP
+248 FFKKAYAICFP
-259 LFPIGSYILVML
+259 LFPIGSYVLVML

-276 NTMNVNGIIF
+276 NKMNVNGIIF